1 MTHPKPCPPARTVQS
16 AFDAVTSRSGV
27 TVRVQHRRGM
37 IFWAVARTVSGQ
49 ASIVRSGSI
58 ARRDAGSRL
67 GLLQDRLDRVVR
79 QVRVTADESVYC
91 CEPGH
96 EPYVVSDALAARGH
110 AVSEQYP
117 PTMGLEVTAVGVEDA
132 MRSFYRRVVV
142 STDASA
148 GRQGWTGM
156 GWLIDFGQGSLP
168 RLGAVARRGGTILEA
183 ELRAILLGLQD
194 AARLIPDGLTDAC
207 EIVIRSDSKWAL
219 RMITTPGWFPPGASK
234 AALDVVP
241 HIHSAARGLRVDFAW
256 VKGHNGDPGNEIAD
270 RLAVMSRRHAEMDLP
285 AEICQQNID
294 ALRREIAEWDAQK
307 AHSLAA

>member
-1 MTHPKPCPPARTVQS
+1 MTHPTPCPPAHTVQS
-16 AFDAVTSRSGV
+16 AFDAVASRSGV

-37 IFWAVARTVSGQ
+37 IFWAVARTVGGEVGAVHSGLM
-49 ASIVRSGSI
+49 A
-58 ARRDAGSRL
+58 ARDAGPRL

-79 QVRVTADESVYC
+79 QVRATADESVYC
-91 CEPGH
+91 CEPAHGL
-96 EPYVVSDALAARGH
+96 YDVSDALTARGH

-117 PTMGLEVTAVGVEDA
+117 PTMGLDVTAVGVEDA
-132 MRSFYRRVVV
+132 MRSFYRRMVV

-148 GRQGWTGM
+148 GRQGWTGT
-156 GWLIDFGQGSLP
+156 GWIIDFGQGSLP

-183 ELRAILLGLQD
+183 ELRAILLGLHD
-194 AARLIPDGLTDAC
+194 AARLIPNGLAGEC
-207 EIVIRSDSKWAL
+207 GIVVRSDSKWAL
-219 RMITTPGWFPPGASK
+219 RMVTEPGWSPPRTSK

-241 HIHSAARGLRVDFAW
+241 LIHTATRGLRVDFAW
-256 VKGHNGDPGNEIAD
+256 VKGHSGDAGNEVAD

>member
-16 AFDAVTSRSGV
+16 AFDALAGRSGV

-37 IFWAVARTVSGQ
+37 IFWAVARTVGDE
-49 ASIVRSGSI
+49 AGTVRSGFI
-58 ARRDAGSRL
+58 ARRDAGPRL
-67 GLLQDRLDRVVR
+67 GALHDRLDRAVR
-79 QVRVTADESVYC
+79 QVRAAPDESVYS
-91 CEPGH
+91 CEPDH
-96 EPYVVSDALAARGH
+96 EPSDISDALTARGH
-110 AVSEQYP
+110 AVSAQYP
-117 PTMGLEVTAVGVEDA
+117 PTMGLEVTASGIEDA
-132 MRSFYRRVVV
+132 MRSFYRRVEV

-148 GRQGWTGM
+148 GRQGWTGT
-156 GWLIDFGQGSLP
+156 GWIIDFEQGSLP
-168 RLGAVARRGGTILEA
+168 RLSHRAHRGGTILEA
-183 ELRAILLGLQD
+183 ELKAILLGLLD
-194 AARLIPDGLTDAC
+194 AARLIPHGLTDDC

-219 RMITTPGWFPPGASK
+219 RMITTPGWCPPGASK

-285 AEICQQNID
+285 AEVCRQNLD
-294 ALRREIAEWDAQK
+294 ALRLEVAEGDAQK